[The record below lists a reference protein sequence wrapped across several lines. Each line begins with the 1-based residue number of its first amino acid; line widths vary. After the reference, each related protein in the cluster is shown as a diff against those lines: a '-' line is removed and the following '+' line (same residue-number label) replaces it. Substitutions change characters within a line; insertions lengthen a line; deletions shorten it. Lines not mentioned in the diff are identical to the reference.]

1 MFWPVLT
8 AFAFAVLLLGANY
21 TRFTWW
27 GWTAFFAYVLLN
39 SLYGSAALANR
50 DLFFATIAGI
60 IVLGVI
66 TMAAFDDPESM
77 LAQVVDDY
85 GALVYFLGTFTVHY
99 LPAAV
104 VFTNCAPLR
113 HLDAWEA
120 KQIALAVSVFCLY
133 LLHEDPR
140 TIYGVDV
147 GQTLAAGGALA
158 ASALLLLGLWRLQ
171 SE

>member
-120 KQIALAVSVFCLY
+120 K
-133 LLHEDPR
+133 
-140 TIYGVDV
+140 
-147 GQTLAAGGALA
+147 
-158 ASALLLLGLWRLQ
+158 
-171 SE
+171 